1 MSLGIYS
8 FRLSVT
14 TKSRR
19 ATTTPFIPE
28 GGLPGD
34 WLTAEDG
41 RPLLTQN
48 LNNLTL
54 EQRAVFALLTQSED
68 AIITQSGALINT
80 LES

>member
-19 ATTTPFIPE
+19 ARSRV
-28 GGLPGD
+28 LPGD
-34 WLTAEDG
+34 LPLDFLTTEDD

-48 LNNLTL
+48 LRNISL
-54 EQRAVFALLTQSED
+54 EQRAIFALLTQNENT
-68 AIITQSGALINT
+68 IVTQSGAIINT